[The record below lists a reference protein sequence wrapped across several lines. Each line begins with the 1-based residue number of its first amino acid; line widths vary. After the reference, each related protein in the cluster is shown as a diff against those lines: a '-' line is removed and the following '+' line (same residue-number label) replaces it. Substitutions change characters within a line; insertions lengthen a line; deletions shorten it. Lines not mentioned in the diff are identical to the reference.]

1 MRIRIARR
9 IGALRCGRATGGGG
23 FVMGGD
29 SAEDAA
35 PADDGER
42 GGSSI
47 ADEAS
52 SARPTPESTSA
63 GGGVADAAQQHGS
76 SGANLGNV
84 DVDVARGGAAGAS
97 GGETRSENPA
107 PPQPITIPGR
117 SGHHRGRH
125 RRGKSRG
132 GSGSGSGWGSY
143 GGGSGDGF
151 GRFGWGSATIDEW
164 VMSGWPPSQSN
175 TPRTGSFSAPGYD
188 PFAASP
194 RAGSFSAGS
203 APGPAGASPRGF
215 AWWPYHEQQQP
226 TSPVH
231 DRAGRLSRGSIVFD
245 PDDCVP
251 SPRQSRANPRG
262 FPGASASSA
271 TLTVYVREIPSG
283 ASEGDVHDHFYTC
296 GSVRECRV
304 SADPHS
310 QSTPDGGGKKRVA
323 FVAFETENAVR
334 EALTMDGSLLLGEP
348 IRVMPSRTE
357 VMPVDPGLL
366 PRTDEERERC
376 ARTVYVSN
384 VDPDVRSQ
392 DLRSALERVAD
403 GKIAALHLQARKNN
417 KGKGPRR
424 AHTNAA
430 DEERQ
435 KKATSVA
442 FAEFCDVDAALRAI
456 DATGQ
461 LIVGSLPVFV
471 AASKTPLKPPKKSRR
486 SHFASAEVS
495 STMSAATAASTG
507 VTSTTNESGDTG
519 DTQMIHEDDDDIHED
534 DIHEDEDAAYAYED
548 GSLDDAI
555 REGGTR
561 DVPDDDGADS
571 DETYEDDAPS
581 ASPPNGSETTTT
593 TDSPVSVAP
602 PETNDETEATT
613 TKMGKLTVGGVDAE
627 VIPLVDETEFPP
639 LGR

>member
-1 MRIRIARR
+1 
-9 IGALRCGRATGGGG
+9 
-23 FVMGGD
+23 MGGD

-42 GGSSI
+42 GGSSS

-63 GGGVADAAQQHGS
+63 GGGVADATHARS
-76 SGANLGNV
+76 PNLGNG

-97 GGETRSENPA
+97 DGETLSENPA

-164 VMSGWPPSQSN
+164 VMNGWPPSQSN
-175 TPRTGSFSAPGYD
+175 TPRTGSFSAPPGYD
-188 PFAASP
+188 FFAASP

-215 AWWPYHEQQQP
+215 AWWTQQQQQP
-226 TSPVH
+226 TSPVQ

-245 PDDCVP
+245 PDDFVP
-251 SPRQSRANPRG
+251 SPRQSRANSRG
-262 FPGASASSA
+262 FPASSA

-296 GSVRECRV
+296 GAVRECRV
-304 SADPHS
+304 SADPHHSS
-310 QSTPDGGGKKRVA
+310 QSTRDRGGGKKRVA

-366 PRTDEERERC
+366 PRTEEERERC

-392 DLRSALERVAD
+392 DLRLALERFAD
-403 GKIAALHLQARKNN
+403 GKIAALHLQARKND
-417 KGKGPRR
+417 KGKTPRR
-424 AHTNAA
+424 ETNAA
-430 DEERQ
+430 DAGQ

-442 FAEFCDVDAALRAI
+442 FAEFCDVDAAVRAI
-456 DATGQ
+456 DATGR
-461 LIVGSLPVFV
+461 LKVGSFPVRV
-471 AASKTPLKPPKKSRR
+471 AASKTPLKPPKKSHR
-486 SHFASAEVS
+486 SRFALARSEVS

-519 DTQMIHEDDDDIHED
+519 DTEM
-534 DIHEDEDAAYAYED
+534 IHEDEDEDEDEDEEDAYAYED

-561 DVPDDDGADS
+561 NVPDDDRGG
-571 DETYEDDAPS
+571 DETYEVDVVEDDAPS

-593 TDSPVSVAP
+593 TTTTTDSDSPVSVAP
-602 PETNDETEATT
+602 NDETEATT
-613 TKMGKLTVGGVDAE
+613 TKMGKLTVGGGDAE